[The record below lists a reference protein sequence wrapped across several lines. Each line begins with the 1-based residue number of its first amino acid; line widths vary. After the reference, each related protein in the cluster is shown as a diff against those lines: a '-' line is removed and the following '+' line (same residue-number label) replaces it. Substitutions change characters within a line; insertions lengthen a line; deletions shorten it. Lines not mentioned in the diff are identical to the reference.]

1 MESNL
6 CGLFGGIWELV
17 MNSFTFS
24 SCSFLYRQT
33 MPLQT
38 GMDSW
43 ELGMLEW
50 LRMGKCLFR
59 VPGREIE

>member
-1 MESNL
+1 
-6 CGLFGGIWELV
+6 
-17 MNSFTFS
+17 
-24 SCSFLYRQT
+24 
-33 MPLQT
+33 
-38 GMDSW
+38 MDSW